1 MFNGYFDRNSDC
13 VVGFTGKKIRQH
25 PVYTG
30 ATSLGILLENPQV
43 QESTRRLMKAVGY
56 TGILD
61 IGYRYDARD
70 GMYKVLDINP
80 RIGGTFRLFVADNG
94 LDVVRAMYLDMT
106 GQPVP
111 ESAARYGR
119 KWMTEMADL
128 KSCLNYWR
136 DGKLT
141 FAQWLRSFQGIE
153 EFAFFAGDDLKPFW
167 KNVID
172 TLRGKF
178 RGLAGR
184 RRSSKP
190 EQPRVEGETALL
202 GMEDR

>member
-1 MFNGYFDRNSDC
+1 
-13 VVGFTGKKIRQH
+13 VGFTGKKIRQH
-25 PVYTG
+25 PIYTG
-30 ATSLGILLENPQV
+30 ATSLGILLDNPQV

-80 RIGGTFRLFVADNG
+80 RIGGTFRLFLADNG

-106 GQPVP
+106 GQPIP
-111 ESAARYGR
+111 ASTARFGR

-128 KSCLNYWR
+128 KSCLDYRR

-141 FAQWLRSFQGIE
+141 FAQWLRSFRGVE
-153 EFAFFAGDDLKPFW
+153 EFAFFAWDDLKPFW
-167 KNVID
+167 RNVVD
-172 TLRGKF
+172 ALRGKF
-178 RGLAGR
+178 QRLTGQ
-184 RRSSKP
+184 RSHSH
-190 EQPRVEGETALL
+190 QVERSRTEGKADLL
-202 GMEDR
+202 HIGD